1 MVGEFT
7 DTEIDNNDMRTDYN
21 PNAFYDGKFYSEFIM
36 PENND
41 NKKSPSE
48 FHIYGKHNV
57 DCEGGKKA
65 KCTFEGRLGG
75 KKSRCRRSKKSYRKS
90 RRGGKSRRGR
100 R

>member
-65 KCTFEGRLGG
+65 SG
-75 KKSRCRRSKKSYRKS
+75 
-90 RRGGKSRRGR
+90 
-100 R
+100 